1 MNPRLDSAWDLLEEA
16 TAWVLLVGL
25 VALLVGALVVIVLT
39 AMQLNQDRKKDNLII
54 KEKQAETKEREKE

>member
-1 MNPRLDSAWDLLEEA
+1 MDFKFDSAWELLGEA

-25 VALLVGALVVIVLT
+25 VALLVGALIVIVLT

-54 KEKQAETKEREKE
+54 KEKQAEAKEREKE

>member
-1 MNPRLDSAWDLLEEA
+1 MNSRFDSAWDLLGEA

-39 AMQLNQDRKKDNLII
+39 AMQMSRDRKKDNLII
-54 KEKQAETKEREKE
+54 KEKQARAKEREQE

>member
-1 MNPRLDSAWDLLEEA
+1 MNSRFDSAWDLLGEA

-39 AMQLNQDRKKDNLII
+39 AMQMNRDRKKDNLII
-54 KEKQAETKEREKE
+54 KKKQAEAEEKEQE

>member
-1 MNPRLDSAWDLLEEA
+1 MNPRFDSAWDLLEEA

-54 KEKQAETKEREKE
+54 KEKQAEAKEREKE